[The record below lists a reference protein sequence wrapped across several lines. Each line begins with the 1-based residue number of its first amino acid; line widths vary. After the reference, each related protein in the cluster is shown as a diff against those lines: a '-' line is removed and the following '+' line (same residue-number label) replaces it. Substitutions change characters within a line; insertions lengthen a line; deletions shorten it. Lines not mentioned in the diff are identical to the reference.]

1 MDIIKFRGKCLKNK
15 EWVYGYLH
23 QCIGEA
29 NLREF
34 VDIYKTKVFNKI
46 SLDCAWI
53 LVPRLPD
60 SVGWD
65 VNDTFIYYE
74 VDSETV
80 GQFTGLLDKNGKK
93 IYEGD
98 IIQSKMP
105 ISGELFNLEVA
116 FKNGSFGTIG
126 DITGELL
133 PLIECDLTE
142 YIVIGNIHDNPE
154 LLEGGEK

>member
-1 MDIIKFRGKCLKNK
+1 MRTIKFRGERLNDK
-15 EWVYGYLH
+15 EWAYGYLH
-23 QCIGEA
+23 ECIGEA
-29 NLREF
+29 KLRGF
-34 VDIYKTKVFNKI
+34 VDIYRNFTFNKI
-46 SLDCAWI
+46 SLNCAWI
-53 LVPRLPD
+53 LTPRLPD
-60 SVGWD
+60 SIPWGLG
-65 VNDTFIYYE
+65 DTFLGYE

-80 GQFTGLLDKNGKK
+80 GQFTGLLDKNGVE

-154 LLEGGEK
+154 LLEGGDK

>member
-1 MDIIKFRGKCLKNK
+1 MEIIKFRGKSIYTK

-23 QCIGEA
+23 KCVGSTE
-29 NLREF
+29 L
-34 VDIYKTKVFNKI
+34 I
-46 SLDCAWI
+46 SFDYNGDVTRKPLSLNHTYI

-142 YIVIGNIHDNPE
+142 YIVIGNIHDNSE

>member
-1 MDIIKFRGKCLKNK
+1 MRTIKFRGKRVNGG
-15 EWVYGYLH
+15 EWVKSMTISYGTIKRKAYEMFFEILP
-23 QCIGEA
+23 
-29 NLREF
+29 
-34 VDIYKTKVFNKI
+34 NK
-46 SLDCAWI
+46 WVGV
-53 LVPRLPD
+53 VP
-60 SVGWD
+60 
-65 VNDTFIYYE
+65 
-74 VDSETV
+74 ETV
-80 GQFTGLLDKNGKK
+80 GQFTGMLDKNGKE

-154 LLEGGEK
+154 LLEGGDK